1 MQKVWYRHNIAVN
14 KSTVNNRKRGRPLK
28 GTICSKDK
36 TDTQVTKQ
44 PITTNKLTDKDV
56 NNNIALVTNT
66 TINDKYPGSP
76 GLIWLSRIGFNTEG
90 SQALVYVQQMVRIL
104 DGTSY
109 LALLVRMDDTWVFHS
124 AVKETPLDGTK
135 FIEFSGRR

>member
-66 TINDKYPGSP
+66 TINTKHP
-76 GLIWLSRIGFNTEG
+76 GLSDNTMNINPPNVNTN
-90 SQALVYVQQMVRIL
+90 SIL
-104 DGTSY
+104 TMDNISDMSNIDSTK
-109 LALLVRMDDTWVFHS
+109 LLPTY
-124 AVKETPLDGTK
+124 
-135 FIEFSGRR
+135 